1 MDSVV
6 HIVPTLP
13 CTDQDRADK
22 FYKNVLELKESDQKM
37 PGGTVF
43 EGPNG
48 MKLFVY
54 KTDVTRGENTALT
67 FGVTDFNSVVSHLK
81 SSGVEFDSVE
91 GMPGETSEKGIYDMS
106 GTKLAWF
113 KDSEGNVL
121 NVFSV

>member
-6 HIVPTLP
+6 HILPTLP

-22 FYKNVLELKESDQKM
+22 FYKDVLGLVESDQKM

-43 EGPNG
+43 VGPKD

-54 KTDVTRGENTALT
+54 KTDVARGENTALT
-67 FGVTDFNSVVSHLK
+67 FGVTDFDSVVSHLK
-81 SSGVEFDSVE
+81 SNGVEFDSID
-91 GMPGETSEKGIYDMS
+91 GMPGETSDQGIYDME
-106 GTKLAWF
+106 GTKLVWF

-121 NVFSV
+121 NIFSV